1 MAAASTGLTR
11 NSVGKHPA
19 VTLERL
25 EKALSKLYF
34 SEHNLSGITMRRLPA
49 DAVRIEMD
57 TRRIPHDPA
66 SPRPIPARLG
76 WTVPTS
82 EQGAAEWSAE
92 TAAPLAA
99 SKTGTGEWTPISVGH
114 SFGPSWSTHAVRVRL
129 SAGAG
134 MATAATERL
143 VAEHASDAVV
153 FVWNSDCEAA
163 AWVNGTTMC
172 GLTGGDGGE
181 VPENSDR
188 RAEVV
193 LAPAASG
200 SLPRAGLAAWAAE
213 LQGCPTTARPGQDTT
228 EGGFVRGM
236 VVEVACNGMF
246 GVGGGTMIGPPDPC
260 RTFSLKEAHCAVVDG
275 LGWRLYH
282 AFLAAVD
289 MAKACAAGSASQRR
303 ALFSGNAALNAFD
316 RRHRPSWERA
326 LEALQP
332 LFEAPLVTGLGP
344 LASPRRGGYEPMW
357 KRSGPLRRRAAPRV
371 HALGHCHIDTA
382 WLWPIAESARKA
394 RRSWASVVDL
404 LAGRQAPLPAPGQAA
419 QLRPA
424 SEGGAEEA
432 HGADV
437 GPGCAWGQHPGA
449 APLVFA
455 VSQPAQ
461 MAMLTEGEPWWDGLA
476 SSSSSGGGGSSSD
489 AAAAGAAA
497 VPGAEGADATGAAA
511 SMCGDGALWGRVKA
525 AVAAGG
531 VVPVGGMW
539 VEPDANLLGGE
550 SWVRQLVEARRWY
563 ARNLITESSAGAY
576 LPGAGHSPSD
586 VGRACAWEPA
596 AGGAAG
602 RCPARFSH
610 GVAWLPDT
618 FGMQCAQLPALLRG
632 AGMDAF
638 LTQKLSWSLVHKHPH
653 TTFHWRALSGQRV
666 LAHFPPSDSYNT
678 KARAADLVDSR
689 DKNKDAGRCDATAL
703 LFGHGDGGGGPT
715 AAMLA
720 SLSVLDGAE
729 GMPDVVTR
737 GTSPAAF
744 FEDAAFDAAAS
755 RAGLST
761 WDGEIH
767 LELHQGTYTSIPAIK
782 RAHQDAEA
790 ALLVVAEAAAALELA
805 LGGATAAASTSTGPA
820 AGLARLVPSVRRLLT
835 AQFHDILPGTSIAL
849 AHRVAVE
856 WLRQGQAEATGAAV
870 ASVARA
876 LLASGR
882 ASPSAAERWLFNA
895 SATHASGLLPAACS
909 GGPPLQFSL
918 PPLSLRCVGAGPSDG
933 PMGEAD
939 VVCSVELAAPTR
951 AAAPARGPVSTAP
964 PALPLL
970 RFARGD
976 DALSFE
982 IDAAAATARV
992 SAASDA
998 WAAAAAVTAGQPF
1011 HSLVRCTDQPWFWD
1025 AWDVMV
1031 DRSERAELLLGPEA
1045 GRYEATHWDGELA
1058 LPAGEPVPESLP
1070 PAVAAGAG
1078 GQWARVDTRHRLPP
1092 PPEGSPAPAGSDP
1105 DAWPPSR
1112 YVRPAE
1118 SEGCLTVRFEGVSGP
1133 DPLLRVTTALPLGQ
1147 GMHWRGRRDSLRAVF
1162 RFAGLP
1168 TSCVATFDTAF
1179 GAATRPA
1186 TARSAREDMLH
1197 ETCMHRWVA
1206 LSAPMSAGGGVGGGG
1221 ALVIARAKHGV
1232 EARGNCVALTLDR
1245 RVEAPDAGPHAT
1257 GECAYA
1263 VAFFSGPL
1271 DPLWARQTAAAV
1283 AGPPPLL
1290 VGPADLEAAAGGAG
1304 LAPKDPS
1311 GPFASD
1317 PIGPLCSVAP
1327 ASSRERCCPLLETVK
1342 LPRLAVDI
1350 ADHPPAGAAPAV
1362 RSIVVRVREA
1372 CGVAGTAVLT
1382 TPPATAMR
1390 LLDLLERPL
1399 TPPAMAPAGRAVAP
1413 AGLPSVAEPLG
1424 APQTAARPWWEL
1436 SDQEWAVARPDDA
1449 EPPPARFTSSPG
1461 VERVGPGSG
1470 PATQWRLP
1478 IGALAVVTAEVL
1490 LA

>member
-1 MAAASTGLTR
+1 M
-11 NSVGKHPA
+11 
-19 VTLERL
+19 
-25 EKALSKLYF
+25 
-34 SEHNLSGITMRRLPA
+34 A
-49 DAVRIEMD
+49 DAAM
-57 TRRIPHDPA
+57 T
-66 SPRPIPARLG
+66 
-76 WTVPTS
+76 
-82 EQGAAEWSAE
+82 
-92 TAAPLAA
+92 
-99 SKTGTGEWTPISVGH
+99 
-114 SFGPSWSTHAVRVRL
+114 
-129 SAGAG
+129 
-134 MATAATERL
+134 RL

-181 VPENSDR
+181 IPENSDR

-193 LAPAASG
+193 LAPSATTAS
-200 SLPRAGLAAWAAE
+200 PRAGLAAWAAE
-213 LQGCPTTARPGQDTT
+213 LGKRPATARPGPDTT
-228 EGGFVRGM
+228 EGGFVCSM

-246 GVGGGTMIGPPDPC
+246 GVGGGTMIGPPDPH
-260 RTFSLKEAHCAVVDG
+260 RTFPLKEAHCAVVDG

-289 MAKACAAGSASQRR
+289 IAKACEAGSPSQRR
-303 ALFSGNAALNAFD
+303 ALFAGNAALNAFD

-326 LEALQP
+326 LAALQP
-332 LFEAPLVTGLGP
+332 LFEAPLVSGVGP
-344 LASPRRGGYEPMW
+344 TVESGGGVYVPGWARRTA
-357 KRSGPLRRRAAPRV
+357 RRRRAAPRV

-404 LAGRQAPLPAPGQAA
+404 LAGRRAPGPATGLPDAA
-419 QLRPA
+419 PA
-424 SEGGAEEA
+424 RGSHAEGEHE
-432 HGADV
+432 ADV
-437 GPGCAWGQHPGA
+437 GPGCAWGEHPGA

-461 MAMLTEGEPWWDGLA
+461 MAMLTGGEPWWDGAA
-476 SSSSSGGGGSSSD
+476 SCGNDGSGPGAPPAEGRGCTTASAAGRPAARPGAGGD
-489 AAAAGAAA
+489 LAAAAAA
-497 VPGAEGADATGAAA
+497 VK
-511 SMCGDGALWGRVKA
+511 CGDGALWARLKA

-539 VEPDANLLGGE
+539 VEPDANLIGGE

-563 ARNLITESSAGAY
+563 ACNLVTESSAGAY

-586 VGRACAWEPA
+586 VARACAWEPA
-596 AGGAAG
+596 TAAAAAAG
-602 RCPARFSH
+602 PSCARFSH

-653 TTFHWRALSGQRV
+653 TTFHWRAPSGQRV

-678 KARAADLVDSR
+678 KARAADLVSSR

-720 SLSVLDGAE
+720 SLSVLQGAE
-729 GMPDVVTR
+729 GMPDLVSR

-790 ALLVVAEAAAALELA
+790 ALLIVAEAAAALELS
-805 LGGATAAASTSTGPA
+805 LSRTTATTSPAAAL
-820 AGLARLVPSVRRLLT
+820 AGLVPSVRRLLT

-856 WLRQGQAEATGAAV
+856 WLRTGQAEAVAAAV
-870 ASVARA
+870 ASVSRA

-882 ASPSAAERWLFNA
+882 AGRGVADRWLFNPA
-895 SATHASGLLPAACS
+895 ATHLSGLLPADRP
-909 GGPPLQFSL
+909 GDPPLQFSI
-918 PPLSLRCVGAGPSDG
+918 PPLSLRRIGAGQSVG
-933 PMGEAD
+933 PMDEAD
-939 VVCSVELAAPTR
+939 VVCSAELAAP
-951 AAAPARGPVSTAP
+951 AAASAPAAP
-964 PALPLL
+964 PALPTL
-970 RFARGD
+970 RFARGAD
-976 DALSFE
+976 TLAFE
-982 IDAAAATARV
+982 VDPAAATARV
-992 SAASDA
+992 VAASDA
-998 WAAAAAVTAGQPF
+998 WAAAEAVTAGEAF

-1031 DRSERAELLLGPEA
+1031 DRSERAELLLGPRA
-1045 GRYEATHWDGELA
+1045 GRYEATAGDGEMEVPL
-1058 LPAGEPVPESLP
+1058 GEPAPESLP
-1070 PAVAAGAG
+1070 PAAAAGAG
-1078 GQWARVDTRHRLPP
+1078 GEWARVDTRHRLGPAAA
-1092 PPEGSPAPAGSDP
+1092 EGASALASSDP
-1105 DAWPPSR
+1105 DAWAPSR
-1112 YVRPAE
+1112 YARPAD
-1118 SEGCLTVRFEGVSGP
+1118 SAGCLTVRFEGVSGP
-1133 DPLLRVTTALPLGQ
+1133 DPLLRITTALPPGQ

-1186 TARSAREDMLH
+1186 TARDAREDMLH

-1206 LSAPMSAGGGVGGGG
+1206 LSAPMSAAGGAGGGG
-1221 ALVIARAKHGV
+1221 ALVVARAKHGV
-1232 EARGNCVALTLDR
+1232 EVRGNCVALTLDR
-1245 RVEAPDAGPHAT
+1245 RVEAPDPGPHAT

-1271 DPLWARQTAAAV
+1271 DPLWARRTAAAV
-1283 AGPPPLL
+1283 AGPAPVL
-1290 VGPADLEAAAGGAG
+1290 VGPADLAAAADSSCPADAALETCGEPPEAG
-1304 LAPKDPS
+1304 VV
-1311 GPFASD
+1311 
-1317 PIGPLCSVAP
+1317 GPLCSVAP
-1327 ASSRERCCPLLETVK
+1327 ASPRERCCPLLEAVK
-1342 LPRLAVDI
+1342 LPRLAVDL
-1350 ADHPPAGAAPAV
+1350 AVRSPAGAEAGA
-1362 RSIVVRVREA
+1362 RSIIVRVREA
-1372 CGVAGTAVLT
+1372 CGLSGTAVLT
-1382 TPPATAMR
+1382 TPPATAVR

-1399 TPPAMAPAGRAVAP
+1399 SPPIAAPAGRAIAP
-1413 AGLPSVAEPLG
+1413 AELPSVAEPLG
-1424 APQTAARPWWEL
+1424 AALPPARPWWEL
-1436 SDQEWAVARPDDA
+1436 SDQEWAVAAPGRA
-1449 EPPPARFTSSPG
+1449 EAPPARFESSPG
-1461 VERVGPGSG
+1461 VERVCPGTG
-1470 PATQWRLP
+1470 GATQWRVP

-1490 LA
+1490 LE